1 MATEPPRSTT
11 TALGTLAASSLTLAS
26 LAVYQWVELLSVR
39 AGHTPLCAINTT
51 VNCATVWSSRFA
63 IVVHDALGMPVAA
76 LGIIYGLVAAALT
89 GLLYTRER
97 AGADSAAFLAGVK
110 AWAAIGVLA
119 CVSFLTASLQAGAI
133 CLTCLGT
140 YALTA
145 VYAFAAFRL
154 LPGPLW
160 PPTSA
165 LVPGAAWGLVLAVP
179 IFLVLLIPGGRTPN
193 ATPPKIDAKASAEVG
208 QFIATLPQREKENT
222 AYARSAWLASTPLD
236 NSAYPVRLR
245 KGPADAPVRI
255 VDFTDILCG
264 HCQMF
269 ETMMEEI
276 QRNVPAGAYSLEPR
290 YYPLDGECNPD
301 IQRVWGDG
309 VRCLGAKVQLCLE
322 SNPRFYDVRR
332 SLFEN
337 QHNLSTELI
346 IDTATSRAGISK
358 DALMACVNSPD
369 TTARLRQDIEY
380 ARRYHIEGTPL
391 VLINDREAPPA
402 PAFILGMVLAKGD
415 ANASFFAS
423 LPPPPAPQQ

>member
-1 MATEPPRSTT
+1 MAS
-11 TALGTLAASSLTLAS
+11 GLTLAT

-39 AGHTPLCAINTT
+39 EGHTPLCAINAT

-63 IVVHDALGMPVAA
+63 IVLHETIGMPVAA
-76 LGIIYGLVAAALT
+76 LGIIYGVVATALT
-89 GLLYTRER
+89 VLLHMRER
-97 AGADSAAFLAGVK
+97 TGADASAFRAGVK
-110 AWAAIGVLA
+110 AWAAIGVLS

-154 LPGPLW
+154 LPGPVW
-160 PPTSA
+160 PPASA

-179 IFLVLLIPGGRTPN
+179 IYLVLLIPGGRTPN
-193 ATPPKIDAKASAEVG
+193 AAPPKIDAKASSEVDR
-208 QFIATLPQREKENT
+208 FIETLPQREKENT
-222 AYARSAWLASTPLD
+222 AYARSVWLASAPLD

-245 KGPADAPVRI
+245 KGPADAPVHI

-264 HCQMF
+264 HCQIF
-269 ETMMEEI
+269 ESVMDEI
-276 QRNVPAGAYSLEPR
+276 QRNVPAGSYSIESR

-301 IQRVWGDG
+301 VQRVWGDG

-322 SNPRFYDVRR
+322 SNPKFYDVRR

-346 IDTATSRAGISK
+346 VETATSRAGISK
-358 DALMACVNSPD
+358 EALMACVNSPD

-391 VLINDREAPPA
+391 VLVNGREAPPA

-415 ANASFFAS
+415 ANASFFS
-423 LPPPPAPQQ
+423 KLPAPPAPQQ